1 MYLLL
6 AGKACKDK
14 CKTFLLKMS
23 FTCMRTKNLFH
34 KSSALSIKS
43 SALSLALKQR
53 LGATGSWPN
62 YLRCL
67 LQAMASRA
75 IIPLWLSMACSKN
88 STIIY
93 STYYKLQHDRVR
105 YPDWIQTEEVYPQTN
120 DKVENIQWQLR
131 RRTPRLP
138 VNTTDNQ

>member
-75 IIPLWLSMACSKN
+75 IIPRWLSMHVVRTAQLFTALTTSYNMIGYVILIESKPKKF
-88 STIIY
+88 IHKRMI
-93 STYYKLQHDRVR
+93 
-105 YPDWIQTEEVYPQTN
+105 
-120 DKVENIQWQLR
+120 
-131 RRTPRLP
+131 RLKIFSDSC
-138 VNTTDNQ
+138 VVGLLDSL